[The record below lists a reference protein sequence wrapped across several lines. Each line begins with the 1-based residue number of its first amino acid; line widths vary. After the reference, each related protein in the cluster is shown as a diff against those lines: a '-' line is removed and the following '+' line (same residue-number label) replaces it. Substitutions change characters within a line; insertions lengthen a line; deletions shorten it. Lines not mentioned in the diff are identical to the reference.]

1 MEVIQIRPEPPT
13 DPSTTR
19 GDTTTLSQD
28 EAGSEPTETKQDSP
42 QGEKIESVKK
52 DAESI
57 EENEESPVNRV
68 QMSESWVVV
77 SNEPSGEGPPMRQ
90 AWGEGQVGE
99 ESMTPTPD
107 AVQPPIESDDV
118 IQPPKESDVSSLHVQ
133 DIEEE
138 VSSSIAVSEVPPPIQ
153 EVFSTPTAPVSWIG
167 CTRYSLLY
175 TSCIIV
181 VNFHSHQSLS
191 TRQRNHPK
199 KKSCQQLNARL
210 HPCSLHL
217 YELACLTQTSA
228 CCTLAPFPI

>member
-90 AWGEGQVGE
+90 AWGEGQAGE

-107 AVQPPIESDDV
+107 AIQPSKEIDDV
-118 IQPPKESDVSSLHVQ
+118 IQPPKESDVSSLHVH

-153 EVFSTPTAPVSWIG
+153 EVFSTPTAPVSWIVV
-167 CTRYSLLY
+167 L
-175 TSCIIV
+175 IV
-181 VNFHSHQSLS
+181 VCTLYVFFVNFPSHQSLS